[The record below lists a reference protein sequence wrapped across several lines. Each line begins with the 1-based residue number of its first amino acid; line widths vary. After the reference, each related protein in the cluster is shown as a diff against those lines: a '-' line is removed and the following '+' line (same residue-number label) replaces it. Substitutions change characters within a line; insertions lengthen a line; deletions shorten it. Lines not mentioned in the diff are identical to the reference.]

1 MKKIILTL
9 TALAICSTATL
20 AQENK
25 FSVGM
30 GVGTTNHFYHGDE
43 ITFPTPFFDVRYD
56 NFFITGAN
64 IGYDVFN
71 EDSITLSLFVNPF
84 DGFPIKASKMDH
96 DYDSIDERKTQI
108 ALGAIAAYDL
118 PAYDMTALV
127 SFSGG
132 ERGVKAG
139 ASLVKPYNFGSFT
152 LIPSVSAT
160 FYSED
165 YTDYYFGIDSD
176 ERGGKIRDTYSPN
189 SAYSLGINL
198 AAEYYLTEKI
208 TLLAFLSADKFSSE
222 VGDSPIIDNS
232 TLLKMGVGA
241 KYSF

>member
-9 TALAICSTATL
+9 AALAICSTATL

-30 GVGTTNHFYHGDE
+30 GVGTTNHFYQGDE

-64 IGYDVFN
+64 IGYDVYN
-71 EDSITLSLFVNPF
+71 EDSVTLSLFVNPF
-84 DGFPIKASKMDH
+84 DGFPIKASKLDH
-96 DYDSIDERKTQI
+96 EYDSIDERKTQI

-127 SFSGG
+127 SFAGG
-132 ERGVKAG
+132 ERGFKG
-139 ASLVKPYNFGSFT
+139 EASLVKPYNFGSFT

-176 ERGGKIRDTYSPN
+176 ERGGKIKDSYSPS

-198 AAEYYLTEKI
+198 AAEYYLTDKI

-222 VGDSPIIDNS
+222 IGDSPIIDNS

>member
-1 MKKIILTL
+1 
-9 TALAICSTATL
+9 
-20 AQENK
+20 
-25 FSVGM
+25 
-30 GVGTTNHFYHGDE
+30 
-43 ITFPTPFFDVRYD
+43 
-56 NFFITGAN
+56 
-64 IGYDVFN
+64 
-71 EDSITLSLFVNPF
+71 
-84 DGFPIKASKMDH
+84 
-96 DYDSIDERKTQI
+96 
-108 ALGAIAAYDL
+108 
-118 PAYDMTALV
+118 MTALV

-165 YTDYYFGIDSD
+165 YTDYYFGVDGD
-176 ERGGKIRDTYSPN
+176 ELGGKIRDTYSPN

>member
-9 TALAICSTATL
+9 AALAICSTATL

-56 NFFITGAN
+56 NFFITGTN
-64 IGYDVFN
+64 IGYDVVS
-71 EDSITLSLFVNPF
+71 EDSITLSLFVKPF

-132 ERGVKAG
+132 ERGFKG
-139 ASLVKPYNFGSFT
+139 EASLVKPYNFGSFT

-176 ERGGKIRDTYSPN
+176 ERGGKIKDSYSPS

-222 VGDSPIIDNS
+222 IGDSPIIDNS

>member
-9 TALAICSTATL
+9 AALAICSTATL

-64 IGYDVFN
+64 IGYDVYN
-71 EDSITLSLFVNPF
+71 EDSVTLSLFVNPF
-84 DGFPIKASKMDH
+84 DGFPIKASKLDH
-96 DYDSIDERKTQI
+96 GYDSIDERKTQI

-127 SFSGG
+127 SFAGG
-132 ERGVKAG
+132 ERGFKG
-139 ASLVKPYNFGSFT
+139 EASLVKPYNFGSFT

-176 ERGGKIRDTYSPN
+176 ERGGKIKDSYSPS

-198 AAEYYLTEKI
+198 AAEYYLTDKI

-222 VGDSPIIDNS
+222 IGDSPIIDNS